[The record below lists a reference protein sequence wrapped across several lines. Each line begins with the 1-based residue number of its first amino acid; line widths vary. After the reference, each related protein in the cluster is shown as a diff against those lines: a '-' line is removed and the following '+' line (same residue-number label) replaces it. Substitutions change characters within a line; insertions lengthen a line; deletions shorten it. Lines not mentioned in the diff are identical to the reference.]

1 MRISNG
7 SPTKEWLEPAFGDS
21 IPQPVATLHSFWS
34 GELAAF
40 SDLWQPHA
48 KVISGAR
55 RKSTDPT
62 DGNLHILK
70 PISALTT

>member
-1 MRISNG
+1 MVLRPKNG
-7 SPTKEWLEPAFGDS
+7 WNQRL
-21 IPQPVATLHSFWS
+21 ATRSLNQSRLCILS
-34 GELAAF
+34 GRVNVAAF